1 MRINTPTANNPDKSS
16 SSAMKNL
23 EQIRA
28 QSALDAVKEQPDMKR
43 SGVNKLPAMI
53 IANGLLATA
62 AFCNAEGGG
71 ESRDDMKKALTAT
84 AKHLADR
91 GHLAPKTASVEAMI
105 ADLSK
110 RDSHHLQRATAE
122 ALAFIAYLKRFAKKD

>member
-1 MRINTPTANNPDKSS
+1 
-16 SSAMKNL
+16 MKNL
-23 EQIRA
+23 DQLRA
-28 QSALDAVKEQPDMKR
+28 ANALEPARDLSRSA
-43 SGVNKLPAMI
+43 VNKLPAMI

-71 ESRDDMKKALTAT
+71 ESRGDMKKALAAT

-91 GHLAPKTASVEAMI
+91 GHLAQGTNTVAAMI

-110 RDSHHLQRATAE
+110 RDSHHLQRATTE
-122 ALAFIAYLKRFAKKD
+122 ALAFIAYLKRFAPKD